1 MIMNNLLLFQAV
13 TMTLIVALIAAFLLL
28 AAYKTGI
35 VEYLQV
41 HGNKLVAEMAH
52 CDFCMCW
59 WLSVA
64 VSIVFLVVT
73 MDFLCFGIPFL
84 STPLARW
91 IKS

>member
-1 MIMNNLLLFQAV
+1 MNSAFLFHV
-13 TMTLIVALIAAFLLL
+13 ITMTLIVGLLAAWLLL
-28 AAYKTGI
+28 FAYKTGI
-35 VEYLQV
+35 VEHLQV

-64 VSIVFLVVT
+64 VSVVFLVVT

>member
-1 MIMNNLLLFQAV
+1 MNSFILFQTV
-13 TMTLIVALIAAFLLL
+13 MMTLIVASITAFLLL
-28 AAYKTGI
+28 AAYKMGI

-41 HGNKLVAEMAH
+41 HGNKLVSEMAH

-64 VSIVFLVVT
+64 VSVVFLVVT
-73 MDFLCFGIPFL
+73 MDFLCLGIPFL

>member
-1 MIMNNLLLFQAV
+1 MSNILLYQV
-13 TMTLIVALIAAFLLL
+13 VMMTLIVALLAAFLLL

-59 WLSVA
+59 WLSLA
-64 VSIVFLVVT
+64 VSIVFLLVT
-73 MDFLCFGIPFL
+73 LDCVCLGIPFL

>member
-1 MIMNNLLLFQAV
+1 MNSFILFQTV
-13 TMTLIVALIAAFLLL
+13 MMTLIVALITAFLLL
-28 AAYKTGI
+28 AAYKMGI

-41 HGNKLVAEMAH
+41 HGNKLVSEMVH

-64 VSIVFLVVT
+64 VSVVFLVVT
-73 MDFLCFGIPFL
+73 MDFLCLGIPFL

>member
-1 MIMNNLLLFQAV
+1 MNSFILFQTV
-13 TMTLIVALIAAFLLL
+13 MMTMIVASITAFLLL
-28 AAYKTGI
+28 AAYKMGI

-41 HGNKLVAEMAH
+41 HGNKLVSEMAH

-64 VSIVFLVVT
+64 VSVVFLVVT
-73 MDFLCFGIPFL
+73 MDFLCLGIPFL

>member
-13 TMTLIVALIAAFLLL
+13 TMTLLVALIAAFLLL

-41 HGNKLVAEMAH
+41 HGNRLVAEMAH
-52 CDFCMCW
+52 CDFYMCW

-64 VSIVFLVVT
+64 VSVVFLVVT
-73 MDFLCFGIPFL
+73 MDFLCLGIPFL

-91 IKS
+91 IVR

>member
-1 MIMNNLLLFQAV
+1 MNSFILFQTV
-13 TMTLIVALIAAFLLL
+13 MMTMIVASIAAFLLL
-28 AAYKTGI
+28 AAYKMGI

-41 HGNKLVAEMAH
+41 HGNKLVSEMAH

-64 VSIVFLVVT
+64 VSVVFLVVT
-73 MDFLCFGIPFL
+73 MDFLCLGIPFL